1 MAMVLQS
8 RSRRRPTPPSY
19 YIISGES
26 ILGDAAAER
35 LGVNRSTFDQ
45 RRASALKK
53 LEPGQ
58 ALTWEMLER
67 K

>member
-1 MAMVLQS
+1 MKFPT
-8 RSRRRPTPPSY
+8 RSKRAPTPPSY
-19 YIISGES
+19 YIISSET
-26 ILGDAAAER
+26 ILGNDAAER
-35 LGVNRSTFDQ
+35 LGISRATFDQ